1 MNRFFTA
8 SIVALIAVAACV
20 PAAGKTLVLCYP
32 GGSVREADAKPAT
45 DQMLRVMEKMSGWD
59 SGSFTSEFT
68 SDMTKCGALMAAKPD
83 YAIVSLGFLLQ
94 NPEGLEPVVQPKMDG
109 KTTETFR
116 VLVRKGAFKTM
127 DELKGKKISGTP
139 LAEPAFVEKVV
150 LAGKYPLSSF
160 VAEKARGSIKALRDL
175 TGSKIDAVLVTEQ
188 QFNASKSLDWARD
201 LEVIFTSKA
210 LPIMPLVASKAKTT
224 AKDREGFIR
233 TMERF
238 CDDKEGKQFCKLF
251 GISGFVKAD
260 NALLNEAR
268 GLWK

>member
-1 MNRFFTA
+1 MNRLFAA
-8 SIVALIAVAACV
+8 SLIASIAVAASV
-20 PAAGKTLVLCYP
+20 PAVGKTLVLCYP

-45 DQMLRVMEKMSGWD
+45 DQMLRVMERMSGWE

-68 SDMTKCGALMAAKPD
+68 SDMTKCAALMAKKPD

-109 KTTETFR
+109 KTTEIFR
-116 VLVRKGAFKTM
+116 VLVRKGSFKTM
-127 DELKGKKISGTP
+127 DEIKGRKISGTP

-150 LAGKYPLSSF
+150 FGGKYPLASF
-160 VAEKARGSIKALRDL
+160 VADKSRGSIKTLRDL
-175 TGSKIDAVLVTEQ
+175 TASKIDAALVTEQ
-188 QFNASKSLDWARD
+188 QYNASKSLDWARD

-224 AKDREGFIR
+224 ARDRDGFIV
-233 TMERF
+233 TMEKF